1 MSPRSNE
8 GRVERCSLSAQSV
21 VFMLVLKMP
30 FSNLNQFG
38 FTCVVFVRVAS
49 KIFIHMKCQ

>member
-21 VFMLVLKMP
+21 VFMLVSKDAVFELKSVWVHLCC
-30 FSNLNQFG
+30 FCELHL
-38 FTCVVFVRVAS
+38 
-49 KIFIHMKCQ
+49 KYL